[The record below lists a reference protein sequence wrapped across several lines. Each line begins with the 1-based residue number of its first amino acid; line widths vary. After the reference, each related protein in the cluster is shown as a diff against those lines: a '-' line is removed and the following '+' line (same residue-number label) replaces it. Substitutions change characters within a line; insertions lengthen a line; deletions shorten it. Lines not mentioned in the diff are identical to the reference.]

1 VTDAAL
7 AEPPAPPP
15 DEPVLSGIR
24 PWSSRAE
31 LVGWLVLAAGVV
43 LRLRQYAADRS
54 LWRDEAALVYNV
66 LHRGYLGF
74 NRPLDFE
81 QGTPPGFFMVEKA
94 MSQVFGTSELS
105 LRALPLLCGIG
116 ALVVALVLVR
126 RHLDAPTGL
135 VALGLMAVSPSL
147 IYFAS
152 EVKQYSTDLFVS
164 LLIVLAASSAWRRR
178 YDLRSCV
185 VLALTGMAGVWFS
198 HAATF
203 TLVGVG
209 VVLAW
214 PVLRD
219 RDHRRIVRLIAVGAA
234 WLATWAT
241 TYAVF
246 DRHLDNDKFLRDFW
260 SQAFLPIP
268 PTSRAG
274 LDRWGTAISTLFAM
288 LTGHSTLVWL
298 LGPLAIVGAVA
309 LWRTNRGVLGVLLI
323 PWITVVIASS
333 RQLYPATERLV
344 LFLLPML
351 AVLVAAGTVV
361 VAQLAARRAPVFGPA
376 IIGIVVVVCAAVSL
390 NRFAS
395 PQPIEELRP
404 LYEQLHSAARTG
416 DTVYVAETAVPSYDY
431 YRSRIGALPAR
442 MLSGTADAGNAAAVE
457 REVDPLQGRSRVW
470 LLTSAYWEPT
480 GHATPAVTAALDRLG
495 RRVAEY
501 DRPGSMLV
509 LYDLTRPPDKGG

>member
-1 VTDAAL
+1 VSDATL
-7 AEPPAPPP
+7 
-15 DEPVLSGIR
+15 DEAAD
-24 PWSSRAE
+24 RAE
-31 LVGWLVLAAGVV
+31 VADRSPWTQRAQLAGWLVVAAGAV

-81 QGTPPGFFMVEKA
+81 QGTPPGFFMAEKA
-94 MSQVFGTSELS
+94 MSQVFGTSELA
-105 LRALPLLCGIG
+105 LRALPLACGIG

-152 EVKQYSTDLFVS
+152 EVKQYSTDALVS
-164 LLIVLAASSAWRRR
+164 LLILLAASSTWRRR
-178 YDLRSCV
+178 YDVRSCV

-203 TLVGVG
+203 TLVGAG

-219 RDHRRIVRLIAVGAA
+219 RDRTGIRRVVAVGAA
-234 WLATWAT
+234 WLVTWGT
-241 TYAVF
+241 IYALF

-288 LTGHSTLVWL
+288 LTGHSALVWI
-298 LGPLAIVGAVA
+298 LGPLAIVGAVM

-323 PWITVVIASS
+323 PWITVIVASS

-361 VAQLAARRAPVFGPA
+361 VADLLARRAPLLGPA
-376 IIGIVVVVCAAVSL
+376 LVAIVVVVCAAVAL

-404 LYEQLHSAARTG
+404 LFDRLHAESQPG
-416 DTVYVAETAVPSYDY
+416 DTIYVAQTAVPSFDY
-431 YRSRIGALPAR
+431 YRGRDGAPKGTIVTSDTDFGDPQAIAR
-442 MLSGTADAGNAAAVE
+442 EIA
-457 REVDPLQGRSRVW
+457 PLQGDRRVW
-470 LLTSAYWEPT
+470 LLSSAYWEPP
-480 GHATPAVTAALDRLG
+480 GKATPVITAAFDRLG
-495 RRVAEY
+495 RRVEEV
-501 DRPGSMLV
+501 DEPGSMLV
-509 LYDLTRPPDKGG
+509 LYDLSRPPDQGG